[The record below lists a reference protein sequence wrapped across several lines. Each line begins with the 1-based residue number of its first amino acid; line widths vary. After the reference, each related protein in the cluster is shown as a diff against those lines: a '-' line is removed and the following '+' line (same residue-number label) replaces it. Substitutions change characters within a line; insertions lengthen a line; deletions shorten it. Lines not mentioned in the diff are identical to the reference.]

1 MIQFEKNEIFLTTLN
16 IFFPLQ
22 QKKNIYLYKYLKRIQ
37 ISLTEIYFNQQVPDE
52 VIIYGSY

>member
-37 ISLTEIYFNQQVPDE
+37 ISLTEIYYNQ
-52 VIIYGSY
+52 